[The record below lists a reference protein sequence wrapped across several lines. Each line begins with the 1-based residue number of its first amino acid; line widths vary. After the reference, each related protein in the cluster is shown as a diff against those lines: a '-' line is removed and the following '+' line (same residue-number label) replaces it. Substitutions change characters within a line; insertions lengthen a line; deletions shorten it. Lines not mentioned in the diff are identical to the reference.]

1 MLCLSFGNSFQLVID
16 TSKGQQMWFSF
27 VNNDFSFL
35 HWFLIGP
42 PGDFLQPEV
51 YLSKWPLQGI
61 VAEFHFKYLKWN

>member
-1 MLCLSFGNSFQLVID
+1 MMLCLSFVNSFQLVID

-42 PGDFLQPEV
+42 PGDFFTARS
-51 YLSKWPLQGI
+51 LSKQVTFARDCRRIPLQ
-61 VAEFHFKYLKWN
+61 VS